1 MKLIRY
7 KLVPREQID
16 SLFVIMSRQ
25 IKAYIHPSGLQDVE
39 FHDVLASVI
48 VGYGFSVLERE
59 ADMVEVRI
67 GHETLDTTSE
77 GRAFEEEQVSGVD
90 KRLEIRG

>member
-1 MKLIRY
+1 
-7 KLVPREQID
+7 
-16 SLFVIMSRQ
+16 MSHQ
-25 IKAYIHPSGLQDVE
+25 EKKAYIHPSGLQNVE
-39 FHDVLASVI
+39 FNDVLASCI

-67 GHETLDTTSE
+67 GHETLHAASE

-90 KRLEIRG
+90 KRLEI